1 MTQLTYESL
10 LTRIKEFE
18 DKNKDKPVIIG
29 MTFSPSAWREL
40 KKRLP
45 DLESDHSN
53 IFGHVSKLNGIEI
66 YECRKQPVES
76 IAWMDRKAMKLFIS
90 ADGSPATLLAILGD
104 PLSKVSEEDN
114 KL

>member
-1 MTQLTYESL
+1 MAELTYKSL
-10 LTRIKEFE
+10 LMNIKEFG
-18 DKNKDKPVIIG
+18 DKHTDKPIIIG

-53 IFGHVSKLNGIEI
+53 VFDHVNTLNGIEI

-90 ADGSPATLLAILGD
+90 ADGSPVALLAILRGS
-104 PLSKVSEEDN
+104 LSKESEEDN